1 MFPQNIGASI
11 RTLRKQRNMSQ
22 RQLADAIGV
31 DSTLISHWESE
42 KEGRCPSIDNLISL
56 SNIFGCSIE
65 AVLGIEINTNVTSS
79 VRLDEYTQ
87 KEVIIIQRLLKEY
100 KKIINDLNHTERN
113 V

>member
-22 RQLADAIGV
+22 RQLANAIGV

-42 KEGRCPSIDNLISL
+42 KESRCPSIDNLISL

-65 AVLGIEINTNVTSS
+65 AVLGIEINTNIASS
-79 VRLDEYTQ
+79 VQLDEYTQ